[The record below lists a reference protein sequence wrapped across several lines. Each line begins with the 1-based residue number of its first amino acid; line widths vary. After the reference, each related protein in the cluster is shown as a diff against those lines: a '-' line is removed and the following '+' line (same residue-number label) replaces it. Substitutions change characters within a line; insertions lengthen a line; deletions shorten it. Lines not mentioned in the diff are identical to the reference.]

1 MKTPGFPE
9 PARVRALMTG
19 IGQTVKAAELN
30 GMLRDQKIVR
40 DIEQRQLDTTNLPP
54 PLKQRYDEFRSL
66 TSQAMLVPVVSAK
79 WTKRR

>member
-1 MKTPGFPE
+1 
-9 PARVRALMTG
+9 MTG
-19 IGQTVKAAELN
+19 IGQTVKAAEVN

-40 DIEQRQLDTTNLPP
+40 DIEERQLDTTNLPP
-54 PLKQRYDEFRSL
+54 PLKQRYDEFSNL